1 MLSFIQVEANDRN
14 NLNKLIEVVKTN
26 YNDRYEEIR
35 KNWGGGTLSAKSRAK
50 FAKVERARAREV
62 RSV

>member
-1 MLSFIQVEANDRN
+1 MEANDRN

-62 RSV
+62 RTV